1 VLGICLNRIELESF
15 GKSFG
20 LFFISL
26 SLLASSIYYSN
37 YGKEKTVLDEQIY
50 SQMRLCSFDLKCEQ
64 FSIDFE
70 DINDNY
76 LYRLLDNESDVY
88 SYFPISKSE
97 QFMLKFS
104 YSKKDYEKDLESI
117 ETQLLKEFAIVIVII
132 AVLSILFSLY
142 AIYPLRSALR
152 LTKEFVRDILHD
164 VNTPLS
170 ALRLNARLLI
180 KEYGKNRKLERIEQS
195 VDKILSL
202 QNNLRG
208 YLDEHALAEEIF
220 DLMTLVETRVEM
232 VKKIYPDIVFKEE
245 LYSLQLNT
253 NRDAMDRV
261 VDNLL
266 TNAAKYNSKNG
277 LVIIKFKDKNL
288 VISDTGSGIKDSRK
302 VFKRFYTENEKGV
315 GIGLHIVKKL
325 CDALGITISLKS
337 EVGEGSLFTLNL
349 SRLTKG

>member
-1 VLGICLNRIELESF
+1 MNRIELESF
-15 GKSFG
+15 AKSFG

-26 SLLASSIYYSN
+26 SLLASSLYYAN
-37 YGKEKTVLDEQIY
+37 YGKEKTVLNEQIY

-70 DINDNY
+70 EINDDY
-76 LYRLLDNESDVY
+76 LYRLLDNESEIY

-97 QFMLKFS
+97 QFVLKFS
-104 YSKKDYEKDLESI
+104 YSIKEYEKDLHKI
-117 ETQLLKEFAIVIVII
+117 EIELVKEFVVVLMII
-132 AVLSILFSLY
+132 AILSILFSLY

-170 ALRLNARLLI
+170 SLRLNASLLI
-180 KEYGKNRKLERIEQS
+180 KEYGQNRKLERIEQS

-208 YLDEHALAEEIF
+208 YLDEHASADEIF
-220 DLMTLVETRVEM
+220 DLMPLLDTRIEM
-232 VKKIYPDIVFKEE
+232 VRKIYPDITFEKE
-245 LYSLQLNT
+245 LYPLQLNT
-253 NRDAMDRV
+253 NRDAMDRII
-261 VDNLL
+261 DNLL
-266 TNAAKYNSKNG
+266 TNAAKYNKENG
-277 LVIIKFKDKNL
+277 LVYIKLQDKNL
-288 VISDTGSGIKDSRK
+288 IISDTGSGIRDSSK
-302 VFKRFYTENEKGV
+302 VFKRFYTENAKGV

-337 EVGEGSLFTLNL
+337 EVGEGSLFTLNF
-349 SRLTKG
+349 SRLTKS

>member
-1 VLGICLNRIELESF
+1 MLGICLNRIEFESF

-26 SLLASSIYYSN
+26 SLFASSLYYSN
-37 YGKEKTVLDEQIY
+37 YGKEKTVLNEQIY
-50 SQMRLCSFDLKCEQ
+50 SQMRLCSFDLKCQQ

-70 DINDNY
+70 DINDDY
-76 LYRLLDNESDVY
+76 LYRLLDNEYEVY

-104 YSKKDYEKDLESI
+104 YSKKGYENDLKKIVI
-117 ETQLLKEFAIVIVII
+117 ELFKEFAIAIVII

-170 ALRLNARLLI
+170 TLRLNTSLLI

-208 YLDEHALAEEIF
+208 YLDEHALAEEVF
-220 DLMTLVETRVEM
+220 DLMQLVETRVEM
-232 VKKIYPDIVFKEE
+232 VRKIYPDIVFKEE

-253 NRDAMDRV
+253 NRDAIDRI

-277 LVIIKFKDKNL
+277 LVSIKFQDKNL
-288 VISDTGSGIKDSRK
+288 IIEDTGSGIKDSSK

-325 CDALGITISLKS
+325 CDALGIAISLKS
-337 EVGEGSLFTLNL
+337 ELGKGSLFILNL

>member
-1 VLGICLNRIELESF
+1 MLGIFLNRIELESF

-26 SLLASSIYYSN
+26 SILASSLYYSN
-37 YGKEKTVLDEQIY
+37 YGKEKTVLDKQIY
-50 SQMRLCSFDLKCEQ
+50 SQMRLCSFDLKCQQ

-70 DINDNY
+70 DINDDY
-76 LYRLLDNESDVY
+76 LYRLLDNENEVY

-97 QFMLKFS
+97 QFMLKLT
-104 YSKKDYEKDLESI
+104 YSKKDYEKDLYSI

-132 AVLSILFSLY
+132 AFLSILFSLY

-170 ALRLNARLLI
+170 TLRLNARLLI

-220 DLMTLVETRVEM
+220 DLMKLVETRVEM
-232 VKKIYPDIVFKEE
+232 VKKIYPDIVFKQER
-245 LYSLQLNT
+245 YSLQLNT
-253 NRDAMDRV
+253 NRDAMDRI

-266 TNAAKYNSKNG
+266 TNAAKYNRKNG
-277 LVIIKFKDKNL
+277 SVTIKLQDKNL
-288 VISDTGSGIKDSRK
+288 LISDTGSGIRDSSK
-302 VFKRFYTENEKGV
+302 VFKRFYTENAKGV

-337 EVGEGSLFTLNL
+337 KLGEGSIFTLNL
-349 SRLTKG
+349 SRLTKD

>member
-1 VLGICLNRIELESF
+1 MLGICLNRIELESF

-220 DLMTLVETRVEM
+220 DLMKLVETRVEM